1 MKTIVFKN
9 LDDEQLLDIIDPAV
23 PFLLL
28 PNFRPHSA
36 REWWT
41 TDMHL
46 NSTEKLENIEV
57 RDLTADIMT
66 DKKTVER
73 ILRNGRITQ
82 FSIWQ
87 FNKRIPPTL
96 KVDELAKDT
105 ADAILIQNGFV
116 SRIWINYEFV
126 ELSSV
131 DENYIERMKEKL
143 KAKLA

>member
-1 MKTIVFKN
+1 MKTIVFKD

-57 RDLTADIMT
+57 RDFTADIMT

-73 ILRNGRITQ
+73 ILQNGRITQ

-96 KVDELAKDT
+96 KVDELDKDT
-105 ADAILIQNGFV
+105 GDAILIQNGFV
-116 SRIWINYEFV
+116 NRIWINYEFV
-126 ELSSV
+126 ELTSV
-131 DENYIERMKEKL
+131 DENYIERVKERL
-143 KAKLA
+143 KAKLV